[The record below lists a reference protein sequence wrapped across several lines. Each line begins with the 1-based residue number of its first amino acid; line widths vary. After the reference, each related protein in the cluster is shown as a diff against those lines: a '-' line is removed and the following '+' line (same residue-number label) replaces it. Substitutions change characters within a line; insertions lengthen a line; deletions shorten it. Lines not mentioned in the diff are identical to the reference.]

1 MMLDLSS
8 CQSTAASG
16 WASLSWTVF
25 GWLTN
30 PALMLPPIV
39 LLIIVPILVRP
50 LYRHRWL
57 SGMGVFFLVGYLL
70 IGSPI
75 GISLGSRMLTSFLPL
90 DSGATADAIVVL
102 GRGSELRSGRVD
114 VAAQLWQDERAPRV
128 FVSGWGDAP
137 PMMQQLERKGLPHN
151 VVDGEPCSRTTEENA
166 QFTAALLKPDGIHR
180 IILVTDPPHM
190 LRSLLTFH
198 SYGFDVIPHI
208 SPLSNQLS
216 YHKQGFLV
224 FREYIGLASYGVLG
238 RFAPRDDAQVKTV
251 GA

>member
-8 CQSTAASG
+8 CQSTAASS
-16 WASLSWTVF
+16 WATASWTVF

-30 PALMLPPIV
+30 PALILPPIV
-39 LLIIVPILVRP
+39 LLMIVPLLVRP

-57 SGMGVFFLVGYLL
+57 SGIGVFFLVGYLL

-75 GISLGSRMLTSFLPL
+75 GISLGSRMLTSVLPS

-102 GRGSELRSGRVD
+102 GRGSELRSERVD
-114 VAAQLWQDERAPRV
+114 VAAQLWQDKRAPLV
-128 FVSGWGDAP
+128 FVSGWGDAQ
-137 PMMQQLERKGLPHN
+137 PMMQRLQRKGLPHDA
-151 VVDGEPCSRTTEENA
+151 VDGEPCSRTTEENA
-166 QFTAALLKPDGIHR
+166 RFSAALLEPDGVHH

-208 SPLSNQLS
+208 SPLSDHLS
-216 YHKQGFLV
+216 RQKQGFLV

-238 RFAPRDDAQVKTV
+238 RFAPRDAAQVKTV